1 MMDELIISAN
11 EKRDVVLIHDR
22 PESGQRV
29 IRLVGPGAEVRVE
42 EIFLSGDVTSNLVIV
57 HDAMRTVS
65 RVKTRGVV
73 GKGQSVF
80 AHAKVIIQK
89 HAQLSDSFV
98 SQKFMLLDKTSKAE
112 AIPSLEIEADEVKAS
127 HAATISP
134 LDQEKLF
141 YVMARGLSYVDA
153 SKLLIEGFL
162 ELPRNYEH
170 FFATWQPLK

>member
-1 MMDELIISAN
+1 M
-11 EKRDVVLIHDR
+11 
-22 PESGQRV
+22 
-29 IRLVGPGAEVRVE
+29 
-42 EIFLSGDVTSNLVIV
+42 
-57 HDAMRTVS
+57 
-65 RVKTRGVV
+65 

-162 ELPRNYEH
+162 ELPDSELLGGTILDH
-170 FFATWQPLK
+170 WVPSGVGGGEDVVTQQV